1 MVKFLIFALI
11 AFVAFKLF
19 RRPEDL
25 KKVREEAAP
34 KPLETAVDPISG
46 TYVSKD
52 TDFKVKLYDKIYYFD
67 SKESMDKF
75 IAQKTG
81 EENETV
87 S

>member
-1 MVKFLIFALI
+1 MVKLLLFVLI

-19 RRPEDL
+19 RKPEDL

-34 KPLETAVDPISG
+34 KPLETAIDPISG

-52 TDFKVKLYDKIYYFD
+52 TDFKVKLYDKVYYFD
-67 SKESMDKF
+67 SKDSMDKF

-81 EENETV
+81 ENDETV

>member
-1 MVKFLIFALI
+1 MVKLLLFILI

-19 RRPEDL
+19 RKPEDL
-25 KKVREEAAP
+25 KKVREEAA
-34 KPLETAVDPISG
+34 KPLETAVDPITG

-52 TDFKVKLYDKIYYFD
+52 TEFKVKLYDKVYYFD
-67 SKESMDKF
+67 SKDSMDKF

-81 EENETV
+81 ENDETV